1 MFPLRRA
8 LARGRREGH
17 PYPTPLLRTLPR
29 APTAHS
35 VVGEFASAQGPR
47 FHLQHMRWPLPTDH
61 DRGRYL
67 RGRLEHMRDRGY
79 VGAWL
84 WSARA
89 NDGASAWTEA
99 QRAQVRSF
107 TKR

>member
-1 MFPLRRA
+1 M
-8 LARGRREGH
+8 
-17 PYPTPLLRTLPR
+17 LRTLPH
-29 APTAHS
+29 APTAQS

-61 DRGRYL
+61 DPGRYL

-89 NDGASAWTEA
+89 KDGASAWTEA
-99 QRAQVRSF
+99 ERAQVRAF
-107 TKR
+107 TEG